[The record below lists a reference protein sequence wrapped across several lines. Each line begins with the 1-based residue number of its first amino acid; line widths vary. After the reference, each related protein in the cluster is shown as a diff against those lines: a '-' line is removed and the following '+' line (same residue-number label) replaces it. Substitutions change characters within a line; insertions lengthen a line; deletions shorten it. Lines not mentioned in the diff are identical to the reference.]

1 MRWHDQFFGCPSE
14 SFAYRRVSGVWY
26 AFYLHWREHDPWTGF
41 VVANCRLRCDLAERA
56 WSENLLAGT
65 FYRHGQVADAKAALV
80 RLAAQRLG
88 VDECEIT
95 GKRQPVLSGPQ
106 VAQIA
111 RFQVRR

>member
-1 MRWHDQFFGCPSE
+1 MRWHDQLFGCPSE
-14 SFAYRRVSGVWY
+14 CSAFRQVGGVWY
-26 AFYLHWREHDPWTGF
+26 ALYLHWRECDPWAGF
-41 VVANCRLRCDLAERA
+41 LVANCRLRVDMPQRQ

-80 RLAAQRLG
+80 RLAAARLG
-88 VDECEIT
+88 VDVCEIT

-111 RFQVRR
+111 RFQVKR